1 MKRDSDDPG
10 ATILRSKRDV
20 SRFQILVEIAEHQP
34 AIRQQEVA
42 AIMGVTPQAIS
53 EYIRELV
60 DEGMVRAQGRGRY
73 EVTREGVE
81 WLLRHAESLESYA
94 RHVRRDIIQ
103 QVTVWT
109 AIASQPLQKDEIAGV
124 YMKGGRLYAGKA
136 RQSANGVVI
145 STVMEGEDVG
155 ITDLEGII
163 DHHEGIIHVCKI
175 PRVQRG
181 GSRSV
186 KTDLLRDV
194 LSSVELVAASG
205 IEAVVALQAVGREP
219 DIFFGSCEGV
229 VQAAFHGVTCAI
241 LIVDDSFTDFLKRL
255 EQARLT
261 YEVHDLVSA

>member
-1 MKRDSDDPG
+1 MKRHSDDPN

-42 AIMGVTPQAIS
+42 AILGVTPQAIS

-60 DEGMVRAQGRGRY
+60 DEGMVSAQGRGRY

-81 WLLRHAESLESYA
+81 WLLHHAEALESFA

-109 AIASQPLQKDEIAGV
+109 AIASQPLEKDERVGV
-124 YMKGGRLYAGKA
+124 FMKGGRLYAGKTP
-136 RQSANGVVI
+136 QSASGI
-145 STVMEGEDVG
+145 VMNTAKEGEDVG
-155 ITDLEGII
+155 ITNLDGII
-163 DHHEGIIHVCKI
+163 DHHEGMIHVCKI

-181 GSRSV
+181 GSRCV
-186 KTDLLRDV
+186 KSELLKEV
-194 LSSVELVAASG
+194 LASAELVAASG
-205 IEAVVALQAVGREP
+205 IEAVIALKAIGREP

-229 VQAAFHGVTCAI
+229 IQAAFHGIECAI

-261 YEVHDLVSA
+261 YEIHDLVTA